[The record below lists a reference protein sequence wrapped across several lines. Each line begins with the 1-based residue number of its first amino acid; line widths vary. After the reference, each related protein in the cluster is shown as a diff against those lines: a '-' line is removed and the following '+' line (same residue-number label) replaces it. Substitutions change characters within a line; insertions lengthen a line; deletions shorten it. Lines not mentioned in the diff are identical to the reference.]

1 MLYTQI
7 KNLTLTFLL
16 TCIFSMQGWTQKTD
30 TIKGYVSFLSSKNIY
45 VKFESTKSIK
55 TGDTLFIKGEQG
67 LVAALIVITKSSTS
81 CVCNP
86 ITESKFPIQTEI
98 YFKHDQVVIQETP
111 KEKPV
116 KEIMEVKQE
125 TEEKQTFEFNTSAIK
140 KPASEWK
147 GRLSIASYSNI
158 SSNNHQPSHRLNYTL
173 SLNGNQ
179 IGKSKF
185 SFETYISFRHKI
197 DEWYKVKENI
207 NNALKIYSL
216 AIKYSFAND
225 MDVYLGR
232 KINYNLSSMGAI
244 DGIQLEKRFDRLV
257 IGAVAGSRPDLGDY
271 SLNMKLVQMGGYVGY
286 KLDIGNKFNSQNTLA
301 LVEQLNHGNTDR
313 RFLHFQHTS
322 TIFNNLSI
330 FSSLE
335 FDLFEKL
342 NEVKANTFRLTN
354 LYLTMRY
361 RVSRKL
367 SISASYD
374 ARSDIIYYETY
385 KNRIDSL
392 LEYETRQGL
401 RLQFNYQP
409 FRFVSLGC
417 SGNLRFQ
424 KDNQNDSKNVNA
436 YLTYSKVPWIGCS
449 INLTGNYLLTDYM
462 ESKSYGIN
470 LSRDVFKSRIYA
482 DVYYRKVDYQYT
494 SFESAFGEQIVGMNL
509 LLLLNK
515 KISFN
520 VYGEESFEQ
529 SSRYLRINLRAML
542 RF

>member
-1 MLYTQI
+1 
-7 KNLTLTFLL
+7 
-16 TCIFSMQGWTQKTD
+16 
-30 TIKGYVSFLSSKNIY
+30 
-45 VKFESTKSIK
+45 
-55 TGDTLFIKGEQG
+55 
-67 LVAALIVITKSSTS
+67 
-81 CVCNP
+81 
-86 ITESKFPIQTEI
+86 
-98 YFKHDQVVIQETP
+98 
-111 KEKPV
+111 
-116 KEIMEVKQE
+116 
-125 TEEKQTFEFNTSAIK
+125 
-140 KPASEWK
+140 
-147 GRLSIASYSNI
+147 
-158 SSNNHQPSHRLNYTL
+158 
-173 SLNGNQ
+173 
-179 IGKSKF
+179 
-185 SFETYISFRHKI
+185 
-197 DEWYKVKENI
+197 
-207 NNALKIYSL
+207 
-216 AIKYSFAND
+216 
-225 MDVYLGR
+225 
-232 KINYNLSSMGAI
+232 
-244 DGIQLEKRFDRLV
+244 
-257 IGAVAGSRPDLGDY
+257 
-271 SLNMKLVQMGGYVGY
+271 MGGYVGY
-286 KLDIGNKFNSQNTLA
+286 KLDVGNKFNSQNTVA

-322 TIFNNLSI
+322 TIFNNLSL

-361 RVSRKL
+361 RVSRKF

-374 ARSDIIYYETY
+374 SRSDIIYYETY

-436 YLTYSKVPWIGCS
+436 YLTYSRVPWINCS

-462 ESKSYGIN
+462 ESKAYGIN
-470 LSRDVFKSRIYA
+470 VSREIFNSNIYA

-494 SFESAFGEQIVGMNL
+494 SFESTFGEQIVGLNL
-509 LLLLNK
+509 TFRLNN

-529 SSRYLRINLRAML
+529 SSKYLRINLRAML